1 MLQRADFAN
10 KTRTAITHPVSFR
23 RGYSLA
29 EVAWKKQLAPN
40 SIALNVMERDRG
52 LHGKTY
58 ARRRTARVADTFS
71 CTKQQVYQYMHEQLQ
86 AWLVTIK

>member
-1 MLQRADFAN
+1 MLQRAGVAN
-10 KTRTAITHPVSFR
+10 KTRTAITHPVSIR

-29 EVAWKKQLAPN
+29 EVAWKNQLAPN

-52 LHGKTY
+52 LHDKTY

-71 CTKQQVYQYMHEQLQ
+71 CTKEQIYRYIHE
-86 AWLVTIK
+86 

>member
-1 MLQRADFAN
+1 MLQRAGFAN

-40 SIALNVMERDRG
+40 SIALNVMKRDRG
-52 LHGKTY
+52 LHDKTH
-58 ARRRTARVADTFS
+58 ARHRTARVADSFRY
-71 CTKQQVYQYMHEQLQ
+71 TKQQLYQ
-86 AWLVTIK
+86 